1 LFGQIVLDSS
11 WIARSIE
18 YLGHGKRFGNWVE
31 LGLILVTHLEIYCK
45 DSYLIIVERRDVLS
59 IPIVGF
65 NIELD
70 KQIYRVL
77 FLSVVYFFGLL
88 HHRLYLVHWLLVTLT
103 SHISLFIV
111 WVYCRIQNNSCFLHM
126 YCWNPSQVC
135 TANVNYNHERE
146 LCENAFICGAW
157 RIRCQNIFIICFLR
171 CEMYSLLKCES
182 NILKILQDTWKIQRA
197 KIILKFYISNSLSTS

>member
-59 IPIVGF
+59 IAIVGF

-88 HHRLYLVHWLLVTLT
+88 HHHIYLVHWLFVTLT
-103 SHISLFIV
+103 SHINLFMV
-111 WVYCRIQNNSCFLHM
+111 WVYCRIVFFTCIVETPHKFALQML
-126 YCWNPSQVC
+126 
-135 TANVNYNHERE
+135 TIITNVNYVKTLLFVEHDG
-146 LCENAFICGAW
+146 FDVK
-157 RIRCQNIFIICFLR
+157 IFL
-171 CEMYSLLKCES
+171 
-182 NILKILQDTWKIQRA
+182 
-197 KIILKFYISNSLSTS
+197 